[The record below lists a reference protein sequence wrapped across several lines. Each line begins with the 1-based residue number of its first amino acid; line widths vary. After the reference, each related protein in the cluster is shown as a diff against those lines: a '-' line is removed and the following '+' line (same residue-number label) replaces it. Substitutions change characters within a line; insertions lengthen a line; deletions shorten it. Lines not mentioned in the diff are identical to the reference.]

1 MIFGG
6 YPSFQFGGFW
16 FSILDPWPE
25 YWSATWYNSD
35 DLYVDYSGDGY
46 YLYNR
51 RYPGDRIAVEV
62 YPGDNYGQVWIT
74 RALYGTGKH
83 IVDVT
88 AQLNAQ
94 IRYGELSIP
103 VTNATMGG
111 DPYPNRVKTLWVWYT
126 IDGQA
131 GQLTLNENDYLQ
143 LPPGS

>member
-1 MIFGG
+1 M
-6 YPSFQFGGFW
+6 
-16 FSILDPWPE
+16 
-25 YWSATWYNSD
+25 ATTYITA
-35 DLYVDYSGDGY
+35 
-46 YLYNR
+46 

-62 YPGDNYGQVWIT
+62 YPGDNYYHQLVIT

-94 IRYGELSIP
+94 IRFGELGIP

-126 IDGQA
+126 IDGIA
-131 GQLTLNENDYLQ
+131 GQVTLGENGYLQ